1 MEPQATPHKSLRPA
15 AIAAVT
21 VAIVALVIA
30 ARWAWWSTPA
40 DDGKAPPGAEDTP
53 NILIVLWDTVRA
65 DRIGCYGYDRDT
77 TPHIDRFA
85 DDATLFE
92 YVISPSP
99 WTIPSHASM
108 FTGLFPSAHGADRN
122 NKWLHDDFVTLAETL
137 RDHGYATYM
146 GSANPFASNLDN
158 LAQGFDTAEFS
169 WDDQWKDAVDADFQ
183 TRTGGRFAGPI
194 AEGRRHAAG
203 GRHDASRFAFKDA
216 GAIVNRAF
224 LQWLDDRDS
233 SRPFFAFLNFM
244 EAHAPLN
251 PSYAER
257 ARFMT
262 PEQAEASFDLPQKFA
277 VRWAHSFNVRPY
289 SAEAIQTI
297 QALYDAS
304 LYRLDTLAG
313 ELFAALDTRGL
324 KDRTAIIFVSDHG
337 ENLND
342 HHLLGHEYCV
352 YNSLLRVPL
361 IIRYPKRFP
370 PRRVAHGVQSIDLYP
385 TILELADLAPPHP
398 NQVQGISLLTQ
409 LDRPAPDR
417 PLISE
422 YRTPP
427 DLGVQLVTNAY
438 PHLFPASEHA
448 RWKRQL
454 RSIESDGYKF
464 IWAQDGRYELYN
476 LAVDPAELTNRFEL
490 EPQRARTLQD
500 RLENWLESF
509 EHFDSIRRPPVSAA
523 NLPPDVLERLES
535 LGYVG
540 GAEPGSTQPT
550 DAPTDAY

>member
-1 MEPQATPHKSLRPA
+1 M
-15 AIAAVT
+15 AAVAAT
-21 VAIVALVIA
+21 AVVMVAVVIA
-30 ARWAWWSTPA
+30 ARWARWSTPPNGSRA
-40 DDGKAPPGAEDTP
+40 MVGVQESP
-53 NILIVLWDTVRA
+53 NILILLWDTVRA
-65 DRIGCYGYDRDT
+65 DRIGCYGYDRPT

-85 DDATLFE
+85 DEATLFE

-99 WTIPSHASM
+99 WTIPAHASI
-108 FTGLFPSAHGADRN
+108 FTGVFPSAHGADRN

-137 RDHGYATYM
+137 RDHGYVTYM
-146 GSANPFASNLDN
+146 GSANPFASNLIN
-158 LAQGFDTAEFS
+158 LAQGFDAAEFS
-169 WDDQWKDAVDADFQ
+169 WDDRWKDAVDADFQ

-194 AEGRRHAAG
+194 AEERRRAAG
-203 GRHDASRFAFKDA
+203 GHFDASRFAFKDA

-251 PSYAER
+251 PSFAER
-257 ARFMT
+257 ARFLT
-262 PEQAEASFDLPQKFA
+262 PEQAEASFDLPQSFA

-289 SAEAIQTI
+289 SAEAIRTI
-297 QALYDAS
+297 QALYDAA

-313 ELFAALDTRGL
+313 ELFAALEARGL
-324 KDRTAIIFVSDHG
+324 RDRTAIIFVSDHG

-361 IIRYPKRFP
+361 IIRYPKRLP
-370 PRRVAHGVQSIDLYP
+370 PGRVLHGVQSIDLYP
-385 TILELADLAPPHP
+385 TVLDLAGFAPPHP
-398 NQVQGISLLTQ
+398 DQVQGISLLAQ

-417 PLISE
+417 ALISE

-438 PHLFPASEHA
+438 PREFPVSEHA

-464 IWAQDGRYELYN
+464 IWAQDGRHELYD
-476 LAVDPAELTNRFEL
+476 LTVDPEELTNRFEQ
-490 EPQRARTLQD
+490 EPERARALEN
-500 RLENWLESF
+500 RLEAWLDSF
-509 EHFDSIRRPPVSAA
+509 EHFNPARRQPIEAPG
-523 NLPPDVLERLES
+523 LPPDVMERLES

-540 GAEPGSTQPT
+540 GAVPSTTQRAGTPA
-550 DAPTDAY
+550 DAN